1 MDQIHAGREFICST
15 SGTKSAECP
24 VAKWLLLE
32 AGCMQCVLETQV
44 ELTGFQDLVIRQS
57 GKFFDDEGTD
67 NDIDWRVR
75 SGIGF
80 SLKRGANISS
90 SIFLKI

>member
-1 MDQIHAGREFICST
+1 
-15 SGTKSAECP
+15 
-24 VAKWLLLE
+24 
-32 AGCMQCVLETQV
+32 MQCVLETQV